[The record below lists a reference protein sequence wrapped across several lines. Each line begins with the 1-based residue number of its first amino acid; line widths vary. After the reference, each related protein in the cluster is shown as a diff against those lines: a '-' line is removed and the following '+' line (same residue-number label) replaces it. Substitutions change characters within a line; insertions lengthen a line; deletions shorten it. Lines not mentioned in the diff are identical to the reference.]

1 MRYAHVSKPWPGRA
15 STRKRCAS
23 TCGPSLLL
31 LASLVFACS
40 VVAQDIGN
48 QEKEYLGSGA
58 VITVVVHDG
67 SGERLSTSALVELF
81 RGITPSG
88 QHETN
93 RGVAEFIVTRFGEF
107 TVVVSAPGYAETRK
121 DITVDASGRMQVD
134 VYLRASPNTGG
145 PVGVPGK
152 PVLAPKA
159 KEALDKGIEA
169 LKENK
174 LEEAEKYVGEAMQLA
189 PGNPDVL
196 YIQGVLNLRQQK
208 WKEAQAV
215 LEKAAQLDPN
225 SARTQAA
232 LGMALCDQASYEA
245 ALAPLTKSLRLDPS
259 APWDTQWALAKAYYH
274 LKRYDEALK
283 LSQEALGKSNG
294 KAPEIALLVA
304 QSLNAVGRFEDA
316 AQVLRQF
323 LKEHGDRPEA
333 VTARRWLDHLVAS
346 GNIRAN

>member
-1 MRYAHVSKPWPGRA
+1 MRYCHVREPRRGRA
-15 STRKRCAS
+15 PTRKGLRAI
-23 TCGPSLLL
+23 CGPSFLLL
-31 LASLVFACS
+31 FCLVFAYS
-40 VVAQDIGN
+40 ALGQDIGN

-58 VITVVVHDG
+58 VITVVVHDV

-88 QHETN
+88 QHETS

-121 DITVDASGRMQVD
+121 DLTVDASGRMQVD
-134 VYLRASPNTGG
+134 VYLRASPNSGG

-159 KEALDKGIEA
+159 KQALDKGIQA
-169 LKENK
+169 LQENK
-174 LEEAEKYVGEAMQLA
+174 LAEAEKYVGEAMQLA

-196 YIQGVLNLRQQK
+196 YIQGVLNLKQQN
-208 WKEAQAV
+208 WKQAQAV
-215 LEKAAQLDPN
+215 LEKAAQMDPN
-225 SARTQAA
+225 SARTLAA
-232 LGMALCDQASYEA
+232 LGMALCNQGSYEA
-245 ALAPLTKSLRLDPS
+245 ALAALTKSLQLDPS
-259 APWDTQWALAKAYYH
+259 APWDTQWAVAKSYYH

-304 QSLNAVGRFEDA
+304 QSLSAVGRFGDA

-323 LKEHGDRPEA
+323 LREHGDRPEA
-333 VTARRWLDHLVAS
+333 MTAQRWLDHLTAS
-346 GNIRAN
+346 GKIQTN